1 MNPMNTLLRAVAS
14 VAIITATAATGGAQ
28 AQPVQLTIDDVVA
41 RVLARNLSVEAAKHR
56 LEAARAERIA
66 ARLRPN
72 PTLTVGAE
80 DVKVS
85 GPTAAG
91 ELYEVST
98 TVSQP
103 IELGDKRQRRRDVAE
118 LTVAVAEVQVADALH
133 QRLVEAKRAFYEAV
147 LARDALARA
156 RTIRDSYDQ
165 LVGSTQSRFDA
176 GDVAEGELIKARLE
190 RARADVAVAQ
200 AGLGLRQTIIRLLDL
215 LGEPDFGSEREVV
228 GDLTVPPA
236 PPDLAELRGI
246 AGRERPSVVAA
257 ERSADLA
264 AHRLALERSK
274 AVPDVSPFL
283 GYRRV
288 GENNTVLFG
297 ISIPLPLTDRN
308 QAAIARAVAEE
319 KGAQTEAAQQRHRAL
334 ADVESAWAAWQTA
347 RSRVAAV
354 ESDLLSQAGESLEI
368 ARAAYRDGAIGL
380 LEYLE
385 AQRSFADVRHEH
397 ARSLFEAQASR
408 LMLELAVG
416 RELPR

>member
-1 MNPMNTLLRAVAS
+1 MSTLRRAVAS
-14 VAIITATAATGGAQ
+14 IAIITSTVAAGSAQ
-28 AQPVQLTIDDVVA
+28 GQPVPLALDDVVA

-72 PTLTVGAE
+72 PSLTVGA
-80 DVKVS
+80 DQVKVS
-85 GPTAAG
+85 GPTPTG

-103 IELGDKRQRRRDVAE
+103 IELGDKRDRRREVAD
-118 LTVAVAEVQVADALH
+118 LIVAVAEAQVADVLQ

-156 RTIRDSYDQ
+156 RAIRESYDQ
-165 LVGSTQSRFDA
+165 LIASTQTRLDA
-176 GDVAEGELIKARLE
+176 GDVSEGELIKARLE

-200 AGLGLRQTIIRLLDL
+200 ASLGLRQAIIRLLDL
-215 LGEPDFGSEREVV
+215 LGETDFAPERHIV
-228 GDLTVPPA
+228 GDLILPPS
-236 PPDLAELRGI
+236 PPDLAELRAI

-264 AHRLALERSK
+264 ARRVVLERSK
-274 AVPDVSPFL
+274 ATPDVSPFL

-297 ISIPLPLTDRN
+297 ITIPLPLSDRN
-308 QAAIARAVAEE
+308 QAGIARAVADE
-319 KGAQTEAAQQRHRAL
+319 KVAQTEAAQHRQRIL
-334 ADVESAWAAWQTA
+334 AEVESAWAAWQTA
-347 RSRVAAV
+347 QGRVAAV
-354 ESDLLSQAGESLEI
+354 ESGLLPQAAESLEI

-385 AQRSFADVRHEH
+385 AQRTLADVRHEH

>member
-1 MNPMNTLLRAVAS
+1 MNLMRPLLRIVAS
-14 VAIITATAATGGAQ
+14 IAIISVATAGSAQ
-28 AQPVQLTIDDVVA
+28 VQPTQLSIDDVVA
-41 RVLARNLSVEAAKHR
+41 RVLARNLSVEAARHR

-72 PTLTVGAE
+72 PSLTVGA
-80 DVKVS
+80 DNVKVS
-85 GPTAAG
+85 GPTATG

-98 TVSQP
+98 TLSQP
-103 IELGDKRQRRRDVAE
+103 IELGDKRQRRHDVAE
-118 LTVAVAEVQVADALH
+118 LTVAVAEVQVTDALL
-133 QRLVEAKRAFYEAV
+133 QRLVEAKRAFYEGV
-147 LARDALARA
+147 LARDALVRA
-156 RTIRDSYDQ
+156 RNIRDSYDQ
-165 LVGSTQSRFDA
+165 LVGASQTRLDT
-176 GDVAEGELIKARLE
+176 GDIAEGDLIKARLE

-200 AGLGLRQTIIRLLDL
+200 ASLGLRQTMIRLLDL
-215 LGEPDFGSEREVV
+215 LGETDFAPEREVV
-228 GDLTVPPA
+228 GDLTVPLA
-236 PPDLAELRGI
+236 PPDVVELRAV

-257 ERSADLA
+257 ERAADLA
-264 AHRLALERSK
+264 ARRVALERSK
-274 AVPDVSPFL
+274 ATPDVSPFL

-319 KGAQTEAAQQRHRAL
+319 KAAQTEAVQQRHRAL
-334 ADVESAWAAWQTA
+334 AEVESAWAAWQTA
-347 RSRVAAV
+347 RGRVAAV
-354 ESDLLSQAGESLEI
+354 ENGLLPQAAESLEI

-385 AQRSFADVRHEH
+385 AQRTLADVRHEH

>member
-1 MNPMNTLLRAVAS
+1 MNTLRRAVAS
-14 VAIITATAATGGAQ
+14 IAIITSTVAAGSAQ
-28 AQPVQLTIDDVVA
+28 AQPVPLTLDDVVA

-66 ARLRPN
+66 ARMRPN
-72 PTLTVGAE
+72 PSLTVGAE

-118 LTVAVAEVQVADALH
+118 LTVAVAEAQVSDVLH
-133 QRLVEAKRAFYEAV
+133 HRLIEAKRAFYEAV

-156 RTIRDSYDQ
+156 RASRESYDE
-165 LVGSTQSRFDA
+165 LGRSTQSRFDA

-190 RARADVAVAQ
+190 RARADVVVAQ

-215 LGEPDFGSEREVV
+215 LGEADFSPERQIA
-228 GDLTVPPA
+228 GDLTLPPS
-236 PPDLAELRGI
+236 PPDLAELRAI
-246 AGRERPSVVAA
+246 AGRERPSVVVA

-264 AHRLALERSK
+264 ARRVILERSK
-274 AVPDVSPFL
+274 ATPDVSPFL

-288 GENNTVLFG
+288 GENNTLLFG
-297 ISIPLPLTDRN
+297 ITIPLPLSDRN

-319 KGAQTEAAQQRHRAL
+319 KVAQTEAAQHRQRVL
-334 ADVESAWAAWQTA
+334 AEVESAWAAWQTA
-347 RSRVAAV
+347 RGRVAAV
-354 ESDLLSQAGESLEI
+354 ESSLLPQAAESLEI

-385 AQRSFADVRHEH
+385 TQRTLADVRHEH
-397 ARSLFEAQASR
+397 ARSLFEAHASR

>member
-14 VAIITATAATGGAQ
+14 IAIITATAAAGGAQ

-56 LEAARAERIA
+56 LEAARAGRIA

-72 PTLTVGAE
+72 PSLTVGT
-80 DVKVS
+80 DNLKVT

-118 LTVAVAEVQVADALH
+118 LIVAVAEVQVEDALH

-147 LARDALARA
+147 LARDGLARA
-156 RTIRDSYDQ
+156 RTVRDSYDE
-165 LVGSTQSRFDA
+165 LVGSTRSRFDA

-190 RARADVAVAQ
+190 RARADVVVAQ

-215 LGEPDFGSEREVV
+215 LGEVDFAPERSIV

-236 PPDLAELRGI
+236 PPDLVELRAV

-264 AHRLALERSK
+264 ARRLALERSK
-274 AVPDVSPFL
+274 ATPDVSPFV

-288 GENNTVLFG
+288 GENNTVQFG

-319 KGAQTEAAQQRHRAL
+319 KVAQTEAVQHRQRVL
-334 ADVESAWAAWQTA
+334 AEVESAWAGWQTA
-347 RSRVAAV
+347 RIRVAAV
-354 ESDLLSQAGESLEI
+354 ERGLLPPAEESLEI

-385 AQRSFADVRHEH
+385 AQRTLADVRHEH

-416 RELPR
+416 RELR

>member
-1 MNPMNTLLRAVAS
+1 MNTLLRAVAS
-14 VAIITATAATGGAQ
+14 LAIIAAAVAAESAQ
-28 AQPVQLTIDDVVA
+28 DQPVPLTLDDVVA
-41 RVLARNLSVEAAKHR
+41 RVLVRNLSVEAAKHR

-72 PTLTVGAE
+72 PSLTVGA
-80 DVKVS
+80 DQVKVT
-85 GPTAAG
+85 GPTPTG

-103 IELGDKRQRRRDVAE
+103 IELGDKRDRRREVAD
-118 LTVAVAEVQVADALH
+118 LTVAVAESQVADVLQ
-133 QRLVEAKRAFYEAV
+133 QRLIEAKRAFYEAV
-147 LARDALARA
+147 LARDALGRARA
-156 RTIRDSYDQ
+156 IRESYDQ
-165 LVGSTQSRFDA
+165 LIVSTQTRFDA

-200 AGLGLRQTIIRLLDL
+200 ASLGLRQTIIRLLDL
-215 LGEPDFGSEREVV
+215 LGETDFAPERQLV
-228 GDLTVPPA
+228 GDLTLPPA
-236 PPDLAELRGI
+236 PPDLAELRTI
-246 AGRERPSVVAA
+246 AGRERPSLIAA

-264 AHRLALERSK
+264 ARRVALERSK
-274 AVPDVSPFL
+274 ATPDVSPFL
-283 GYRRV
+283 GYHRV

-297 ISIPLPLTDRN
+297 FMIPLPLSDRN
-308 QAAIARAVAEE
+308 QGAIARAVAEE
-319 KGAQTEAAQQRHRAL
+319 KVAQTEAALHRQRVL

-347 RSRVAAV
+347 RGRVVAV
-354 ESDLLSQAGESLEI
+354 ESGLLPQAAESLEI

-385 AQRSFADVRHEH
+385 AQRTLADVRLEH
-397 ARSLFEAQASR
+397 ARSLFETEASR

>member
-1 MNPMNTLLRAVAS
+1 MNTLRRAVAS
-14 VAIITATAATGGAQ
+14 IAIVAATVAVGSAQ
-28 AQPVQLTIDDVVA
+28 GRPLPLPLDDVVA
-41 RVLARNLSVEAAKHR
+41 RVLARNLSVEAARHR

-72 PTLTVGAE
+72 PSLTVGA
-80 DVKVS
+80 DNVKVD

-103 IELGDKRQRRRDVAE
+103 IELGDKRDRRREVAD
-118 LTVAVAEVQVADALH
+118 LTVAVAEAQVSDVLH

-147 LARDALARA
+147 LARDALERARA
-156 RTIRDSYDQ
+156 IRESYEE
-165 LVGSTQSRFDA
+165 LVRSTQSRVDA
-176 GDVAEGELIKARLE
+176 GDVAEGEIIKARLE
-190 RARADVAVAQ
+190 RARAEVAVGQ
-200 AGLGLRQTIIRLLDL
+200 ASLGLRQTIIRLLDL
-215 LGEPDFGSEREVV
+215 LGETDFAPEREIV
-228 GDLTVPPA
+228 GDLTLPSS
-236 PPDLAELRGI
+236 PPDLAELRAI
-246 AGRERPSVVAA
+246 AGRERPSVIAV

-264 AHRLALERSK
+264 ARRVVLERAK
-274 AVPDVSPFL
+274 ATPDVSPFL

-297 ISIPLPLTDRN
+297 ITIPLPLSDRN

-319 KGAQTEAAQQRHRAL
+319 KVAQTEAAQHRQRVL
-334 ADVESAWAAWQTA
+334 ADVESAWAGWQTA
-347 RSRVAAV
+347 RGRVAAV
-354 ESDLLSQAGESLEI
+354 ESGLLLQAAESLEI

-385 AQRSFADVRHEH
+385 AQRTLADVRHEH
-397 ARSLFEAQASR
+397 ARSLFDAQASR

-416 RELPR
+416 RELAR

>member
-1 MNPMNTLLRAVAS
+1 MSTLRRAVAS
-14 VAIITATAATGGAQ
+14 IAIITATVAVGSAQ
-28 AQPVQLTIDDVVA
+28 AQPVPLTLDDVVA
-41 RVLARNLSVEAAKHR
+41 RVLARNLSVEAARHR

-72 PTLTVGAE
+72 PSLTVGA
-80 DVKVS
+80 DNVKVS
-85 GPTAAG
+85 GPTATG

-103 IELGDKRQRRRDVAE
+103 IELGDKRDRRREVAD
-118 LTVAVAEVQVADALH
+118 LIVAVAEAQVADVLQ

-156 RTIRDSYDQ
+156 RAIRESYDQ
-165 LVGSTQSRFDA
+165 LVASTQTRLDA
-176 GDVAEGELIKARLE
+176 GDVSEGELIKARLE

-200 AGLGLRQTIIRLLDL
+200 ASLGLRQTIIRLLDL
-215 LGEPDFGSEREVV
+215 LGETDFAPERHIV
-228 GDLTVPPA
+228 GDLILPPS
-236 PPDLAELRGI
+236 PPDLAELRAI

-264 AHRLALERSK
+264 ARRVVLERSK
-274 AVPDVSPFL
+274 ATPDVSPFL

-297 ISIPLPLTDRN
+297 ITIPLPLSDRN
-308 QAAIARAVAEE
+308 QAGIARAVADE
-319 KGAQTEAAQQRHRAL
+319 KVAQTEAAQHRQRIL
-334 ADVESAWAAWQTA
+334 AEVESAWAAWQTA
-347 RSRVAAV
+347 QGRVAAV
-354 ESDLLSQAGESLEI
+354 ESGLLPQAAESLEI

-385 AQRSFADVRHEH
+385 AQRTLADVRHEH

>member
-1 MNPMNTLLRAVAS
+1 MSTLRRAVAS
-14 VAIITATAATGGAQ
+14 IAIITSTVAAGSAQ
-28 AQPVQLTIDDVVA
+28 GQPVPLALDDVVA

-72 PTLTVGAE
+72 PSLTVGA
-80 DVKVS
+80 DQVKVS
-85 GPTAAG
+85 GPTPTG

-103 IELGDKRQRRRDVAE
+103 IELGDKRDRRREVAD
-118 LTVAVAEVQVADALH
+118 LIVAVAEAQVADVLQ

-156 RTIRDSYDQ
+156 RAIRESYDQ
-165 LVGSTQSRFDA
+165 LIASTQTRLDA
-176 GDVAEGELIKARLE
+176 GDVSEGELIKARLE

-200 AGLGLRQTIIRLLDL
+200 ASLGLRQTIIRLLDL
-215 LGEPDFGSEREVV
+215 LGETDFAPERHIV
-228 GDLTVPPA
+228 GDLILPPS
-236 PPDLAELRGI
+236 PPDLAELRAI

-264 AHRLALERSK
+264 ARRVVLERSK
-274 AVPDVSPFL
+274 ATPDVSPFL

-297 ISIPLPLTDRN
+297 ITIPLPLSDRN
-308 QAAIARAVAEE
+308 QAGIARAVADE
-319 KGAQTEAAQQRHRAL
+319 KVAQTEAAQHRQRIL
-334 ADVESAWAAWQTA
+334 AEVESAWAAWQTA
-347 RSRVAAV
+347 QGRVAAV
-354 ESDLLSQAGESLEI
+354 ESGLLPQAAESLEI

-385 AQRSFADVRHEH
+385 AQRTLADVRHEH

>member
-14 VAIITATAATGGAQ
+14 VAIAAATATAAGAQ
-28 AQPVQLTIDDVVA
+28 VQSVPLTIDDVVA

-72 PTLTVGAE
+72 PSLTVGA
-80 DVKVS
+80 DNVKVT

-118 LTVAVAEVQVADALH
+118 LIVAVAEVQVEDALH

-147 LARDALARA
+147 LARDGLARA
-156 RTIRDSYDQ
+156 RTVRDSYDE
-165 LVGSTQSRFDA
+165 LVGSTRSRFDA

-190 RARADVAVAQ
+190 RARADVVVAQ
-200 AGLGLRQTIIRLLDL
+200 AGLGLRQSIIRLLDL
-215 LGEPDFGSEREVV
+215 LGEVDFAPERSVV
-228 GDLTVPPA
+228 GDLTVPAA
-236 PPDLAELRGI
+236 PPELVELRAV

-264 AHRLALERSK
+264 ARRLALERSK
-274 AVPDVSPFL
+274 ATPDVSPFV

-319 KGAQTEAAQQRHRAL
+319 KVAQTEAVQHRQRVL
-334 ADVESAWAAWQTA
+334 AEVESAWAGWQTA

-354 ESDLLSQAGESLEI
+354 ERGLLPPAEESLEI

-385 AQRSFADVRHEH
+385 AQ
-397 ARSLFEAQASR
+397 ASR

-416 RELPR
+416 RELR

>member
-1 MNPMNTLLRAVAS
+1 MNTLRRAVAS
-14 VAIITATAATGGAQ
+14 IAIITSTVAAGSAQ
-28 AQPVQLTIDDVVA
+28 AQPVPLTLDDVVA

-66 ARLRPN
+66 ARMRPN
-72 PTLTVGAE
+72 PSLTVGAE

-118 LTVAVAEVQVADALH
+118 LTVAVAEAQVSDVLH
-133 QRLVEAKRAFYEAV
+133 HRLIEAKRAFYEAV

-156 RTIRDSYDQ
+156 RASRESYDE
-165 LVGSTQSRFDA
+165 LGRSTQSRFDA

-200 AGLGLRQTIIRLLDL
+200 AGVGLRQTIIRLLDL
-215 LGEPDFGSEREVV
+215 LGEADFSPERQIA
-228 GDLTVPPA
+228 GDLTLPPS
-236 PPDLAELRGI
+236 PPDLAELRAI
-246 AGRERPSVVAA
+246 AGRERPSVVVA

-264 AHRLALERSK
+264 ARRVILERSK
-274 AVPDVSPFL
+274 ATPDVSPFL

-288 GENNTVLFG
+288 GENNTLLFG
-297 ISIPLPLTDRN
+297 ITIPLPLSDRN

-319 KGAQTEAAQQRHRAL
+319 KVAQTEAAQHRQRVL
-334 ADVESAWAAWQTA
+334 AEVESAWAAWQTA
-347 RSRVAAV
+347 RGRVAAV
-354 ESDLLSQAGESLEI
+354 ESSLLPQAAESLEI

-385 AQRSFADVRHEH
+385 TQRTLADVRHEH
-397 ARSLFEAQASR
+397 ARSLFEAHASR

>member
-1 MNPMNTLLRAVAS
+1 MNTLRRAVAS
-14 VAIITATAATGGAQ
+14 IAIITSTVAAGGAQ
-28 AQPVQLTIDDVVA
+28 GQPVPLALDDVVA

-72 PTLTVGAE
+72 PSLTVGA
-80 DVKVS
+80 DQVKVS
-85 GPTAAG
+85 GPTPTG

-103 IELGDKRQRRRDVAE
+103 IELGDKRDRRREVAD
-118 LTVAVAEVQVADALH
+118 LIVAVAEAQVADVLQ

-156 RTIRDSYDQ
+156 RAIRESYDQ
-165 LVGSTQSRFDA
+165 LVASTQTRLDA
-176 GDVAEGELIKARLE
+176 GDVSEGELIKARLE

-200 AGLGLRQTIIRLLDL
+200 ASLGLRQTIIRLLDL
-215 LGEPDFGSEREVV
+215 LGETDFAPERHIV
-228 GDLTVPPA
+228 GDLILPPS
-236 PPDLAELRGI
+236 PPDLAELRAI

-264 AHRLALERSK
+264 ARRVVLERSK
-274 AVPDVSPFL
+274 ATPDVSPFL

-297 ISIPLPLTDRN
+297 ITIPLPLSDRN
-308 QAAIARAVAEE
+308 QAGIARAVADE
-319 KGAQTEAAQQRHRAL
+319 KVAQTEAAQHRQRIL
-334 ADVESAWAAWQTA
+334 AEVESAWAAWQTA
-347 RSRVAAV
+347 QGRVAAV
-354 ESDLLSQAGESLEI
+354 ESGLLPQAAESLEI

-385 AQRSFADVRHEH
+385 AQRTLADVRHEH

>member
-1 MNPMNTLLRAVAS
+1 MNTLRRAVAS
-14 VAIITATAATGGAQ
+14 IAIITSTVAAGSAQ
-28 AQPVQLTIDDVVA
+28 GQPVPLTLDDVVA

-72 PTLTVGAE
+72 PSLTVGA
-80 DVKVS
+80 DQVKVS
-85 GPTAAG
+85 GPTPTG

-103 IELGDKRQRRRDVAE
+103 IELGDKRDRRREVAD
-118 LTVAVAEVQVADALH
+118 LIVAVAEAQVADVLQ

-156 RTIRDSYDQ
+156 RAIRESYDQ
-165 LVGSTQSRFDA
+165 LVTSTQTRLDA
-176 GDVAEGELIKARLE
+176 GDVSEGELIKARLE

-200 AGLGLRQTIIRLLDL
+200 ASLGLRQTIIRLLDL
-215 LGEPDFGSEREVV
+215 LGETDFAPERHIV
-228 GDLTVPPA
+228 GDLIPPPS
-236 PPDLAELRGI
+236 PPDLAELRAI

-264 AHRLALERSK
+264 ARRVVLERSK
-274 AVPDVSPFL
+274 ATPDVSPFL

-297 ISIPLPLTDRN
+297 ITIPLPLSDRN
-308 QAAIARAVAEE
+308 QAGIARAVADE
-319 KGAQTEAAQQRHRAL
+319 KVAQTEAAQHRQRIL
-334 ADVESAWAAWQTA
+334 AEVESAWAAWQTA
-347 RSRVAAV
+347 QGRVAAV
-354 ESDLLSQAGESLEI
+354 ESGLLPPAAESLEI

-385 AQRSFADVRHEH
+385 AQRTLADVRHEH

>member
-14 VAIITATAATGGAQ
+14 IAIITTTAVAGGTQ
-28 AQPVQLTIDDVVA
+28 VQPMELTIDDVVA

-72 PTLTVGAE
+72 PSLTVGAE

-85 GPTAAG
+85 GPTPAG

-133 QRLVEAKRAFYEAV
+133 QRLVEAKRAFYEGV
-147 LARDALARA
+147 LARDVLARA

-190 RARADVAVAQ
+190 RARADVAVSQ
-200 AGLGLRQTIIRLLDL
+200 AGLGLRQTMIRLLDL
-215 LGEPDFGSEREVV
+215 LGEADFASEREVV

-236 PPDLAELRGI
+236 PPDLSELRAV
-246 AGRERPSVVAA
+246 AGRERPSVLAA
-257 ERSADLA
+257 ERAADLA
-264 AHRLALERSK
+264 ARRVALERSK
-274 AVPDVSPFL
+274 ATPDVSPFL

-354 ESDLLSQAGESLEI
+354 ESGLLPQAAESLEI

-385 AQRSFADVRHEH
+385 AQRTLADVRHEH

>member
-14 VAIITATAATGGAQ
+14 VAIAAATATAAGAQ
-28 AQPVQLTIDDVVA
+28 VQSVPLTIDDVVA

-72 PTLTVGAE
+72 PSLTVGA
-80 DVKVS
+80 DNVKVT

-118 LTVAVAEVQVADALH
+118 LIVAVAEVQVEDALH

-147 LARDALARA
+147 LARDGLARA
-156 RTIRDSYDQ
+156 RTVRDSYDE
-165 LVGSTQSRFDA
+165 LVGSTRSRFDA

-190 RARADVAVAQ
+190 RARADVVVAQ
-200 AGLGLRQTIIRLLDL
+200 AGLGLRQSIIRLLDL
-215 LGEPDFGSEREVV
+215 LGEVDFAPERSVV
-228 GDLTVPPA
+228 GDLTVPAA
-236 PPDLAELRGI
+236 PPELVELRAV

-264 AHRLALERSK
+264 ARRLALERSK
-274 AVPDVSPFL
+274 ATPDVSPFV

-319 KGAQTEAAQQRHRAL
+319 KVAQTEAVQHRQRVL
-334 ADVESAWAAWQTA
+334 AEVESAWAGWQTA

-354 ESDLLSQAGESLEI
+354 ERGLLPPAEESLEI

-385 AQRSFADVRHEH
+385 AQRTLADVRHEH

-416 RELPR
+416 RELR

>member
-1 MNPMNTLLRAVAS
+1 MNTLRRAVAS
-14 VAIITATAATGGAQ
+14 IAIIISTVAVGSAQ
-28 AQPVQLTIDDVVA
+28 GQPVPLALDDVVA

-72 PTLTVGAE
+72 PSLTVGA
-80 DVKVS
+80 DQVKVS
-85 GPTAAG
+85 GPTPTG

-98 TVSQP
+98 TVSQA
-103 IELGDKRQRRRDVAE
+103 IELGDKRDRRREVAD
-118 LTVAVAEVQVADALH
+118 LIVAVAEAQVADVLQH
-133 QRLVEAKRAFYEAV
+133 RLVEAKRAFYEAV

-156 RTIRDSYDQ
+156 RVIRESYDQ
-165 LVGSTQSRFDA
+165 LVASTQTRLDA
-176 GDVAEGELIKARLE
+176 GDVSEGELIKARLE

-200 AGLGLRQTIIRLLDL
+200 ASLGLRQAIIRLLDL
-215 LGEPDFGSEREVV
+215 LGETDFAPERHIV
-228 GDLTVPPA
+228 GDLILPPS
-236 PPDLAELRGI
+236 PPDLAELRAI

-264 AHRLALERSK
+264 ARRVVLERSN
-274 AVPDVSPFL
+274 ATPDVSPFL

-297 ISIPLPLTDRN
+297 ITIPLPLSDRN
-308 QAAIARAVAEE
+308 QAGIARAVADE
-319 KGAQTEAAQQRHRAL
+319 KVAQTEAAQHLQRIL
-334 ADVESAWAAWQTA
+334 AEVESAWAAWQTA
-347 RSRVAAV
+347 QGRVAAV
-354 ESDLLSQAGESLEI
+354 ESGLLPQAAESLEI

-385 AQRSFADVRHEH
+385 AQRTLADVRHEH

>member
-1 MNPMNTLLRAVAS
+1 MNTLRRAVAS
-14 VAIITATAATGGAQ
+14 IAIITSTVAAGSAQ
-28 AQPVQLTIDDVVA
+28 GQPVPLALDDVVA
-41 RVLARNLSVEAAKHR
+41 RVLARNLSVEAARHR

-72 PTLTVGAE
+72 PSLTVGA
-80 DVKVS
+80 DNVKVS
-85 GPTAAG
+85 GPSAAG

-103 IELGDKRQRRRDVAE
+103 IELGDKRDRRREVAD
-118 LTVAVAEVQVADALH
+118 LIVAVAEAQVADVLQ

-156 RTIRDSYDQ
+156 RAIRESYEQ
-165 LVGSTQSRFDA
+165 LVASTQTRLDA
-176 GDVAEGELIKARLE
+176 GDVSEGELIKARLE

-200 AGLGLRQTIIRLLDL
+200 ASLGLRQTIIRLLDL
-215 LGEPDFGSEREVV
+215 LGETDFAPERHIV
-228 GDLTVPPA
+228 GDLIPPPS
-236 PPDLAELRGI
+236 PPDLSELRVI

-264 AHRLALERSK
+264 ARRVVLERSK
-274 AVPDVSPFL
+274 AAPDVSPFL

-297 ISIPLPLTDRN
+297 ITIPLPLSDRN
-308 QAAIARAVAEE
+308 QAGIARAVADE
-319 KGAQTEAAQQRHRAL
+319 KVAQTEAAQHRQRIL
-334 ADVESAWAAWQTA
+334 AEVESAWAAWQTA
-347 RSRVAAV
+347 QGRVAAV
-354 ESDLLSQAGESLEI
+354 ESGLLPQAAESLEI

-385 AQRSFADVRHEH
+385 AQRTLADVRHEH

-416 RELPR
+416 RELAR